1 MACFPLALAFGVAG
15 IAADRRKVLAII
27 MTTIA
32 GGLVLFYFGLIGVI
46 LICSR

>member
-1 MACFPLALAFGVAG
+1 MACFPLALTFVIAG

-32 GGLVLFYFGLIGVI
+32 GGCVLFYVCAIAISIVT
-46 LICSR
+46 RA

>member
-1 MACFPLALAFGVAG
+1 MACFPLALAFGIAG

-32 GGLVLFYFGLIGVI
+32 GGLVLLYVCAIAIAIVA
-46 LICSR
+46 RA